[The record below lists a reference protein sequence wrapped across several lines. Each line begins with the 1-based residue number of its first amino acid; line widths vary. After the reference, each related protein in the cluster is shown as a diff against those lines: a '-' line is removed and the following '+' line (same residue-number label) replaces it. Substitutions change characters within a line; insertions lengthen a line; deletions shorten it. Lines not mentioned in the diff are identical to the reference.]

1 MTSTSIYACEAQPLM
16 LDGLL
21 RVITSTP
28 DMNLTGAAQDLE
40 AALPEIAASNPKVL
54 IIGQPPSSK
63 SVLPLLAR
71 AREADVQS
79 FIVLWVNS
87 TNDVDSFRALQL
99 GARGI
104 ISRMAS
110 GDQLTE
116 CIRAVSGGNVWLE
129 SGPNLRSA
137 TNGQAAAFRITPRER
152 EIIELVCRGMKN
164 KEIAAEMCIT
174 PGTVKVHLMHIF
186 EKTGLR
192 DRFQL
197 ALRGR
202 HLLGTPSDS
211 APARQREN
219 WVERFETLR
228 A

>member
-1 MTSTSIYACEAQPLM
+1 M

-21 RVITSTP
+21 RVITSSP
-28 DMNLTGAAQDLE
+28 DLQLTGAAQDLE
-40 AALPEIAASNPKVL
+40 AALPELAASSPRVL

-63 SVLPLLAR
+63 SVLPMLAR
-71 AREADVQS
+71 AREADVRAH
-79 FIVLWVNS
+79 IVLWVNS

-99 GARGI
+99 GARGV

-110 GDQLTE
+110 GEQLME
-116 CIRAVSGGNVWLE
+116 CLRAVAGGNVWLE
-129 SGPNLRSA
+129 SGA
-137 TNGQAAAFRITPRER
+137 TGRPSQASGSGAFRITPRER

-202 HLLGTPSDS
+202 QLLGIQSEPV
-211 APARQREN
+211 RERDM
-219 WVERFETLR
+219 WAERFEAVR

>member
-1 MTSTSIYACEAQPLM
+1 M

-21 RVITSTP
+21 RVITSSP
-28 DMNLTGAAQDLE
+28 DLLLTGAAQDLE
-40 AALPEIAASNPKVL
+40 AALPEIAASSPRVL
-54 IIGQPPSSK
+54 ILGQPPASK

-71 AREADVQS
+71 AREAGVVAN
-79 FIVLWVNS
+79 IVLWVNS
-87 TNDVDSFRALQL
+87 TTDVDSFRALQM
-99 GARGI
+99 GARGV
-104 ISRMAS
+104 ISRML
-110 GDQLTE
+110 GGEQLMD
-116 CIRAVSGGNVWLE
+116 CIRAVASGNVWLE
-129 SGPNLRSA
+129 SAPGPRHQQSA
-137 TNGQAAAFRITPRER
+137 HTGAFRITPRER

-174 PGTVKVHLMHIF
+174 AGTVKVHLMHIF

-202 HLLGTPSDS
+202 QLLG
-211 APARQREN
+211 APPEQQT
-219 WVERFETLR
+219 ETELWEGRYEALR

>member
-1 MTSTSIYACEAQPLM
+1 M
-16 LDGLL
+16 LDGLV
-21 RVITSTP
+21 RVVASSP
-28 DMNLTGAAQDLE
+28 DLDLAGTAQDLE
-40 AALPEIAASNPKVL
+40 AAIGEITMCRPRVL
-54 IIGQPPSSK
+54 IIGQPPTSR

-71 AREADVQS
+71 AKEAQLDSHV
-79 FIVLWVNS
+79 VLWVNAAS
-87 TNDVDSFRALQL
+87 DVDSFRALQM
-99 GARGI
+99 GARGVV
-104 ISRMAS
+104 SRMAP
-110 GDQLTE
+110 GDQLIE
-116 CIRAVSGGNVWLE
+116 CIRAVAGGNVWLE
-129 SGPNLRSA
+129 SGPSRSSQS
-137 TNGQAAAFRITPRER
+137 TVSAAFRITPRER

-202 HLLGTPSDS
+202 QLLGAVPVQAAGD
-211 APARQREN
+211 RQL
-219 WVERFETLR
+219 WAERLEALR